1 MSSFDVLMSSFRFV
15 QAPVEQ
21 NLPTLS
27 GENESS
33 ASGGV
38 PELIAARILSS
49 FWFPV
54 PLTVIHGYFAWNA
67 SNADCR
73 AASSC
78 FAE

>member
-1 MSSFDVLMSSFRFV
+1 MSSLDFLMSSFRFS

-27 GENESS
+27 GEKESS

-49 FWFPV
+49 FWLPV
-54 PLTVIHGYFAWNA
+54 PFTVIHGYFLWNA
-67 SNADCR
+67 SKADCS

-78 FAE
+78 GAE